1 MTEYTR
7 QIFARII
14 AQSTQN
20 RKDGHAQ
27 YQVAFEADIAHA
39 GLAALEDFLDGAV
52 VECDVG
58 VGGVVCGFKKT
69 LFADAS
75 GQSETGQADAD
86 DAACKFRQLALL
98 LWILLYQVVDK
109 GK

>member
-1 MTEYTR
+1 MALLWNVMLVSAVS
-7 QIFARII
+7 FAV
-14 AQSTQN
+14 S
-20 RKDGHAQ
+20 RKPS
-27 YQVAFEADIAHA
+27 
-39 GLAALEDFLDGAV
+39 
-52 VECDVG
+52 
-58 VGGVVCGFKKT
+58 
-69 LFADAS
+69 FADAS

>member
-1 MTEYTR
+1 M
-7 QIFARII
+7 
-14 AQSTQN
+14 
-20 RKDGHAQ
+20 
-27 YQVAFEADIAHA
+27 
-39 GLAALEDFLDGAV
+39 DGAI

-58 VGGVVCGFKKT
+58 VGGFVCGFKKT

-109 GK
+109 EIGRTWFTLNAV

>member
-1 MTEYTR
+1 M
-7 QIFARII
+7 
-14 AQSTQN
+14 
-20 RKDGHAQ
+20 
-27 YQVAFEADIAHA
+27 
-39 GLAALEDFLDGAV
+39 
-52 VECDVG
+52 ECDVG

-98 LWILLYQVVDK
+98 LRILLYQVVE
-109 GK
+109 